1 MTTSDSMTPA
11 TSMKPIIVITPTIT
25 QFCHQ
30 AWQIKAKALY
40 VENDDSKTYL
50 ITDVTPFHP
59 VSHIWPDH
67 PADRGFVSLNGEQY
81 IVEGCL
87 VGVIEQST
95 GKLHIAADIPVK
107 RDSEG
112 WAFVVVHQL
121 PASASMIKV
130 SDEVLLTVDKEYQA
144 SLSRG
149 HSAGHIAFLA
159 LNKVL
164 AESYW
169 RKDADRKDP
178 LGSYD
183 FNSYA
188 QVTSF
193 VTPELCTDKY
203 RLGKTL
209 KKRGLNVA
217 DMLTNLDGIEADIN
231 QMIKGWLAD
240 STPVA
245 MRLEGEALTDSRYWE
260 WQLDSDTLV
269 SIPCGGTHIENTS
282 ELKSLSVKLTQLDDQ
297 HIEMLTHV
305 MR

>member
-1 MTTSDSMTPA
+1 MTTSDLITPA
-11 TSMKPIIVITPTIT
+11 SAITPTIT

-30 AWQIKAKALY
+30 AWQINAKVLY
-40 VENDDSKTYL
+40 VESDDSKTYL

-67 PADRGFVSLNGEQY
+67 PADQGFVSVGDVQY
-81 IVEGCL
+81 PVEDCL
-87 VGVIEQST
+87 VGAIEQST

-107 RDSEG
+107 RDTEG

-130 SDEVLLTVDKEYQA
+130 SDEIVLSVDKEYQA

-193 VTPELCTDKY
+193 VTPELCTDTY

-217 DMLTNLDGIEADIN
+217 DMLANLDGIEADIN
-231 QMIKGWLAD
+231 QMISDWLAEP
-240 STPVA
+240 TPVA

-260 WQLDSDTLV
+260 WQLNADTLV

-282 ELKSLSVKLTQLDDQ
+282 ELKALSVKLTQLDDQ

-305 MR
+305 IR

>member
-1 MTTSDSMTPA
+1 MTTSDLITQA
-11 TSMKPIIVITPTIT
+11 EVITPTIT

-30 AWQIKAKALY
+30 IWQLNAKALH
-40 VENDDSKTYL
+40 VESDDSKTYL

-67 PADRGFVSLNGEQY
+67 PADQGFVTVDDDVQY
-81 IVEGCL
+81 PVEDCL
-87 VGVIEQST
+87 VGAIEQST
-95 GKLHIAADIPVK
+95 GKLCIAADIPVK
-107 RDSEG
+107 RDAEG
-112 WAFVVVHQL
+112 WVFVVVHQL
-121 PASASMIKV
+121 SASASMINIH
-130 SDEVLLTVDKEYQA
+130 DEIVLSVDKEYQS

-149 HSAGHIAFLA
+149 HSAGHIASLA

-193 VTPELCTDKY
+193 VTQELCTDKY

-217 DMLTNLDGIEADIN
+217 DLLANLDGIETDIN
-231 QMIKGWLAD
+231 QMISGWLAEP
-240 STPVA
+240 TPVA

-260 WQLDSDTLV
+260 WQLDADTLV

-282 ELKSLSVKLTQLDDQ
+282 ELKALSVKLTQLDDQ

-305 MR
+305 IR

>member
-1 MTTSDSMTPA
+1 MTTSDLITQA
-11 TSMKPIIVITPTIT
+11 EVITPTIT

-30 AWQIKAKALY
+30 IWQLNAKALH
-40 VENDDSKTYL
+40 VESDDSKTYL

-67 PADRGFVSLNGEQY
+67 PADQGFVTVDDVQY
-81 IVEGCL
+81 PVEDCL
-87 VGVIEQST
+87 VGAIEQST
-95 GKLHIAADIPVK
+95 GKLCIAADIPVK
-107 RDSEG
+107 RDAEG
-112 WAFVVVHQL
+112 WVFVVVHQL
-121 PASASMIKV
+121 SASASMINIH
-130 SDEVLLTVDKEYQA
+130 DEIVLSVDKEYQS

-149 HSAGHIAFLA
+149 HSAGHIASLA

-193 VTPELCTDKY
+193 VTQELCTDKY

-217 DMLTNLDGIEADIN
+217 DLLANLDGIETDIN
-231 QMIKGWLAD
+231 QMISGWLAEP
-240 STPVA
+240 TPVA

-260 WQLDSDTLV
+260 WQLDADTLV

-282 ELKSLSVKLTQLDDQ
+282 ELKALSVKLTQLDDQ

-305 MR
+305 IR

>member
-1 MTTSDSMTPA
+1 MTTSDLITQA
-11 TSMKPIIVITPTIT
+11 EVITPTIT

-30 AWQIKAKALY
+30 IWQLNAKALH
-40 VENDDSKTYL
+40 VESDDSKTYL

-67 PADRGFVSLNGEQY
+67 PADQGFVTVDDVQY
-81 IVEGCL
+81 PVEDCL
-87 VGVIEQST
+87 VGAIEQST
-95 GKLHIAADIPVK
+95 GKLCIAADIPVK
-107 RDSEG
+107 RDAEG
-112 WAFVVVHQL
+112 WVFVVVHQL
-121 PASASMIKV
+121 SASASMINIH
-130 SDEVLLTVDKEYQA
+130 DEIVLSVDKEYQS

-149 HSAGHIAFLA
+149 HSAGHIASLA

-188 QVTSF
+188 QVTSL
-193 VTPELCTDKY
+193 VTQELCTDKY

-217 DMLTNLDGIEADIN
+217 DLLANLDGIETDIN
-231 QMIKGWLAD
+231 QMISGWLAEP
-240 STPVA
+240 TPVA

-260 WQLDSDTLV
+260 WQLDADTLV

-282 ELKSLSVKLTQLDDQ
+282 ELKALSVKLTQLDDQ

-305 MR
+305 IR

>member
-1 MTTSDSMTPA
+1 MTTSDLITPVSA
-11 TSMKPIIVITPTIT
+11 ITPTIT

-30 AWQIKAKALY
+30 AWQLNAKAQY
-40 VENDDSKTYL
+40 VESDDSKTYL

-67 PADRGFVSLNGEQY
+67 PADQGFVSVGDVLY
-81 IVEGCL
+81 PVEDCL
-87 VGVIEQST
+87 VGAIEQST

-107 RDSEG
+107 RDTEG

-121 PASASMIKV
+121 PTSASMIKV
-130 SDEVLLTVDKEYQA
+130 NDEVVLSVDKEYQA

-164 AESYW
+164 AERYW

-193 VTPELCTDKY
+193 VTPELCSDKY

-217 DMLTNLDGIEADIN
+217 DMLASLDDIEADIN
-231 QMIKGWLAD
+231 QMIAGWFAEP
-240 STPVA
+240 TPVV

-260 WQLDSDTLV
+260 WQLDADTLV

-282 ELKSLSVKLTQLDDQ
+282 ELKALSVKLTQLDDQ

-305 MR
+305 IR

>member
-1 MTTSDSMTPA
+1 MTTSDLITQA
-11 TSMKPIIVITPTIT
+11 EVITPTIT

-30 AWQIKAKALY
+30 IWQLKAKVLHIESD
-40 VENDDSKTYL
+40 ENKTYL

-67 PADRGFVSLNGEQY
+67 PADQGFVTVGDVQY
-81 IVEGCL
+81 PVEDCL
-87 VGVIEQST
+87 VGAIEQST
-95 GKLHIAADIPVK
+95 GKLCIAADIPVK
-107 RDSEG
+107 RDAEG
-112 WAFVVVHQL
+112 WVFVVVHQL
-121 PASASMIKV
+121 SASASMINIH
-130 SDEVLLTVDKEYQA
+130 DEIVLSVDKEYQS

-149 HSAGHIAFLA
+149 HSAGHIASLA

-188 QVTSF
+188 QMTSF
-193 VTPELCTDKY
+193 VTQELCTDKY

-217 DMLTNLDGIEADIN
+217 DMLANLESIEADIN
-231 QMIKGWLAD
+231 QMISGWLAE

-260 WQLDSDTLV
+260 WQLDAETLV
-269 SIPCGGTHIENTS
+269 SIPCGGTHIESTS
-282 ELKSLSVKLTQLDDQ
+282 ELKRLSVKLTQLDEQ

-305 MR
+305 IR

>member
-1 MTTSDSMTPA
+1 MITSDSMTPA
-11 TSMKPIIVITPTIT
+11 TSMKPTIVITPTIT

-30 AWQIKAKALY
+30 TWQLNAKVMY
-40 VENDDSKTYL
+40 VENDTTKTYL
-50 ITDVTPFHP
+50 ITDTTPFHP

-67 PADRGFVSLNGEQY
+67 PADQGFVNVGDVQY
-81 IVEGCL
+81 PVEDCL
-87 VGVIEQST
+87 VGAIEQST

-107 RDSEG
+107 RDTEG

-121 PASASMIKV
+121 PVLVSMINV
-130 SDEVLLTVDKEYQA
+130 NDEVLLSVDKEYQA

-193 VTPELCTDKY
+193 VTPDLCTDKY

-231 QMIKGWLAD
+231 QMIKGWFAD

-269 SIPCGGTHIENTS
+269 SIPCGGTHIDNTS
-282 ELKSLSVKLTQLDDQ
+282 ELGALSVKLTQLDDQ

-305 MR
+305 IR

>member
-1 MTTSDSMTPA
+1 MTTSNLITQA
-11 TSMKPIIVITPTIT
+11 EVITPTIT

-30 AWQIKAKALY
+30 IWQLKAKVLHIESD
-40 VENDDSKTYL
+40 ENKTYL

-67 PADRGFVSLNGEQY
+67 PADQGFVTVGDVQY
-81 IVEGCL
+81 PVEDCL
-87 VGVIEQST
+87 VGSIEQST
-95 GKLHIAADIPVK
+95 GKLFIAADIPVK
-107 RDSEG
+107 RDAEG

-121 PASASMIKV
+121 SASASMINIH
-130 SDEVLLTVDKEYQA
+130 DEIVLSVDKEYQA

-149 HSAGHIAFLA
+149 HSAGHIASLA

-193 VTPELCTDKY
+193 VTQELCTDKY

-217 DMLTNLDGIEADIN
+217 DLLANLDGIETDIN
-231 QMIKGWLAD
+231 QIISGWLAEP
-240 STPVA
+240 TPVA

-260 WQLDSDTLV
+260 WQLDADTLV

-282 ELKSLSVKLTQLDDQ
+282 ELKALSVKLTQLDDQ

-305 MR
+305 IR

>member
-1 MTTSDSMTPA
+1 MTTSDPMTPA

-30 AWQIKAKALY
+30 AWQINAKALY

-50 ITDVTPFHP
+50 ITDMTPFHP

-67 PADRGFVSLNGEQY
+67 PADRGFVNVDDVQY
-81 IVEGCL
+81 PVEDCL
-87 VGVIEQST
+87 VGAIEQST

-107 RDSEG
+107 RDAEG

-240 STPVA
+240 STPVT

-260 WQLDSDTLV
+260 WKLDSDTLV

-305 MR
+305 IR

>member
-1 MTTSDSMTPA
+1 MTTSDLITQA
-11 TSMKPIIVITPTIT
+11 EVITPTIT

-30 AWQIKAKALY
+30 IWQLKAKVLHIESD
-40 VENDDSKTYL
+40 ENKTYL

-67 PADRGFVSLNGEQY
+67 PADQGFVTVGDVQY
-81 IVEGCL
+81 PVEDCL
-87 VGVIEQST
+87 VGAIEQST
-95 GKLHIAADIPVK
+95 GKLCIAADIPVK
-107 RDSEG
+107 RDAEG
-112 WAFVVVHQL
+112 WVFVVVHQL
-121 PASASMIKV
+121 SASASMINIH
-130 SDEVLLTVDKEYQA
+130 DEIVLSVDKEYQS

-149 HSAGHIAFLA
+149 HSAGHIASLA

-188 QVTSF
+188 QMTSF
-193 VTPELCTDKY
+193 VTQELCTDKY

-217 DMLTNLDGIEADIN
+217 DLLANLDGIETDIN
-231 QMIKGWLAD
+231 QMISGWLAEP
-240 STPVA
+240 TPVA

-260 WQLDSDTLV
+260 WQLDADTLV

-282 ELKSLSVKLTQLDDQ
+282 ELKALSVKLTQLDDQ

-305 MR
+305 IR

>member
-1 MTTSDSMTPA
+1 MTTSDLI
-11 TSMKPIIVITPTIT
+11 TSAQAITPTIT

-30 AWQIKAKALY
+30 AWQLNGKALY
-40 VENDDSKTYL
+40 VESDNSKTYL

-67 PADRGFVSLNGEQY
+67 PADRGFVSVNGEQY
-81 IVEGCL
+81 IVEDCL
-87 VGVIEQST
+87 VGAIEQST

-107 RDSEG
+107 RDAEG

-121 PASASMIKV
+121 PASASMINIGDDV
-130 SDEVLLTVDKEYQA
+130 ELSVDKEYQA

-217 DMLTNLDGIEADIN
+217 DMLANFDGIEADIN
-231 QMIKGWLAD
+231 QMIAGWLAEP
-240 STPVA
+240 TPVA

-260 WQLDSDTLV
+260 WQLNADTLV
-269 SIPCGGTHIENTS
+269 SIPCGGTHIKNTS
-282 ELKSLSVKLTQLDDQ
+282 ELKALSVKLTQLDDQ
-297 HIEMLTHV
+297 NIEMLTHV
-305 MR
+305 IR

>member
-1 MTTSDSMTPA
+1 MTTSNLITQA
-11 TSMKPIIVITPTIT
+11 EVITPTIT

-30 AWQIKAKALY
+30 IWQLNAKVLHIESD
-40 VENDDSKTYL
+40 ENKTYL

-67 PADRGFVSLNGEQY
+67 PADQGFVTVGDVQY
-81 IVEGCL
+81 PVEDCL
-87 VGVIEQST
+87 VGAIEQST
-95 GKLHIAADIPVK
+95 GKLFIAADIPVK
-107 RDSEG
+107 RDAEG

-121 PASASMIKV
+121 SASASMINIH
-130 SDEVLLTVDKEYQA
+130 DEIVLSVDKEYQA

-149 HSAGHIAFLA
+149 HSAGHIASLA

-193 VTPELCTDKY
+193 VTQELCTDKY

-217 DMLTNLDGIEADIN
+217 DMLANLESIEADIN
-231 QMIKGWLAD
+231 QVISGWLVE

-260 WQLDSDTLV
+260 WQLDAETLV
-269 SIPCGGTHIENTS
+269 SIPCGGTHIESTS
-282 ELKSLSVKLTQLDDQ
+282 ELKRLSVKLTQLDEQ

-305 MR
+305 IR

>member
-1 MTTSDSMTPA
+1 MTTSDLITHASA
-11 TSMKPIIVITPTIT
+11 ITPTIT

-30 AWQIKAKALY
+30 AWQFNAKALY
-40 VENDDSKTYL
+40 VESDDSKTYL

-67 PADRGFVSLNGEQY
+67 PADQGFVSVGDVQY
-81 IVEGCL
+81 PVEDCL
-87 VGVIEQST
+87 VGAIEQST
-95 GKLHIAADIPVK
+95 GKLYIAAGIPVK
-107 RDSEG
+107 RDTEG

-121 PASASMIKV
+121 PASAYMVKV
-130 SDEVLLTVDKEYQA
+130 SDEVVLSVDKEYQA

-164 AESYW
+164 SESYW

-193 VTPELCTDKY
+193 VTPEQCTDKY

-217 DMLTNLDGIEADIN
+217 DMLANLDGIEADIN
-231 QMIKGWLAD
+231 QMIAGWLAE
-240 STPVA
+240 STTVA

-260 WQLDSDTLV
+260 WQLDADTLV
-269 SIPCGGTHIENTS
+269 SIPCGGTHIENMS
-282 ELKSLSVKLTQLDDQ
+282 ELKALSVKLTQLDDQ

-305 MR
+305 IR

>member
-1 MTTSDSMTPA
+1 MTTSDLI
-11 TSMKPIIVITPTIT
+11 TSAQAITPTIT

-30 AWQIKAKALY
+30 AWQLNAKTLY
-40 VENDDSKTYL
+40 VENNDSQSYL

-67 PADRGFVSLNGEQY
+67 PADRGFVSVNGEQY
-81 IVEGCL
+81 IVEDCL
-87 VGVIEQST
+87 VGAIEQST
-95 GKLHIAADIPVK
+95 GKLSVAADIPVK
-107 RDSEG
+107 RDTEG

-121 PASASMIKV
+121 PASASMINIG
-130 SDEVLLTVDKEYQA
+130 DEVELSVDKEYQA

-193 VTPELCTDKY
+193 VTPELCTDNY

-217 DMLTNLDGIEADIN
+217 DMLANLKEVETDIN
-231 QMIKGWLAD
+231 QMIAGWLAE
-240 STPVA
+240 STSVA

-260 WQLDSDTLV
+260 WQLNADTLV

-282 ELKSLSVKLTQLDDQ
+282 ELKALSVKLTQLDDQ

-305 MR
+305 IR

>member
-1 MTTSDSMTPA
+1 MTTSDLI
-11 TSMKPIIVITPTIT
+11 TSAQAITPTIT

-30 AWQIKAKALY
+30 AWQLNGKALY
-40 VENDDSKTYL
+40 VESDNSKTYL

-67 PADRGFVSLNGEQY
+67 PADQGFVNVGDVQY
-81 IVEGCL
+81 PVKDCL
-87 VGVIEQST
+87 VGAIEQST

-107 RDSEG
+107 RDTEG

-121 PASASMIKV
+121 PASASMINIGDDV
-130 SDEVLLTVDKEYQA
+130 ELSVDKEYQA

-217 DMLTNLDGIEADIN
+217 DMLANLDGIEADIN
-231 QMIKGWLAD
+231 QMIAGWLAE
-240 STPVA
+240 STSVA

-260 WQLDSDTLV
+260 WQLNADTLV

-282 ELKSLSVKLTQLDDQ
+282 ELKTLSVKLTQLDDQ

-305 MR
+305 IR

>member
-1 MTTSDSMTPA
+1 MTTSDLI
-11 TSMKPIIVITPTIT
+11 TSAQAITPTIT

-30 AWQIKAKALY
+30 AWQLNGKALY
-40 VENDDSKTYL
+40 VESDNSKTYL

-67 PADRGFVSLNGEQY
+67 PADRGFVSVNGEQY
-81 IVEGCL
+81 IVEDCL
-87 VGVIEQST
+87 VGAIEQST

-107 RDSEG
+107 RDTEG

-121 PASASMIKV
+121 PASASMINIGDDV
-130 SDEVLLTVDKEYQA
+130 ELSVDKEYQA

-217 DMLTNLDGIEADIN
+217 DMLANFDGIEADIN
-231 QMIKGWLAD
+231 QMIAGWLAEP
-240 STPVA
+240 TPVA

-260 WQLDSDTLV
+260 WQLNADTLV
-269 SIPCGGTHIENTS
+269 SIPCGGTHIKNTS
-282 ELKSLSVKLTQLDDQ
+282 ELKALSVKLTQLDDQ
-297 HIEMLTHV
+297 NIEMLTHV
-305 MR
+305 IR

>member
-1 MTTSDSMTPA
+1 MTTSDLITPA
-11 TSMKPIIVITPTIT
+11 SAITPTLT

-30 AWQIKAKALY
+30 TWQLNAKVLY
-40 VENDDSKTYL
+40 VENNDSQTYV
-50 ITDVTPFHP
+50 ITNLTPFHP

-67 PADRGFVSLNGEQY
+67 PADRGFVSVNGEQY
-81 IVEGCL
+81 IVEDCL
-87 VGVIEQST
+87 VGAIEQST
-95 GKLHIAADIPVK
+95 GKLSIAADIPVK
-107 RDSEG
+107 RDTEG

-121 PASASMIKV
+121 PASASMINIG
-130 SDEVLLTVDKEYQA
+130 DEVELSVDKEYQA

-217 DMLTNLDGIEADIN
+217 DMLANLDGIEADIN
-231 QMIKGWLAD
+231 QMIAGWLAEP
-240 STPVA
+240 TPVA

-260 WQLDSDTLV
+260 WQLNADTLV

-282 ELKSLSVKLTQLDDQ
+282 ELKALSVKLTQLDDQ
-297 HIEMLTHV
+297 NIEMLTHV
-305 MR
+305 IR

>member
-1 MTTSDSMTPA
+1 MTTSDLN
-11 TSMKPIIVITPTIT
+11 TSASAITPTIT

-30 AWQIKAKALY
+30 AWQLNAKALY

-50 ITDVTPFHP
+50 ITDMTPFHP

-67 PADRGFVSLNGEQY
+67 PADRGFVSVNGEQY
-81 IVEGCL
+81 IVEDCL
-87 VGVIEQST
+87 VGAVEQST

-107 RDSEG
+107 RDTEG

-121 PASASMIKV
+121 PASASMININ
-130 SDEVLLTVDKEYQA
+130 DEVGLTVDKEYQA

-217 DMLTNLDGIEADIN
+217 DMLANLDGIEADIN
-231 QMIKGWLAD
+231 QMISSWLAE
-240 STPVA
+240 STLVA

-282 ELKSLSVKLTQLDDQ
+282 ELKSLSVNLTQLDDQ

-305 MR
+305 IR

>member
-1 MTTSDSMTPA
+1 MTTSDLITPVSA
-11 TSMKPIIVITPTIT
+11 ITPTIT

-30 AWQIKAKALY
+30 AWQLNAKAQY
-40 VENDDSKTYL
+40 VASDDSKTYL

-67 PADRGFVSLNGEQY
+67 PADQGFVSVGDVLY
-81 IVEGCL
+81 PVEDCL
-87 VGVIEQST
+87 VGAIEQST

-107 RDSEG
+107 RDTEG

-121 PASASMIKV
+121 PTSASMIKV
-130 SDEVLLTVDKEYQA
+130 NDEVVLSVDKEYQA

-164 AESYW
+164 AERYW

-193 VTPELCTDKY
+193 VTPELCSDKY

-217 DMLTNLDGIEADIN
+217 DMLANLDDIEADIN
-231 QMIKGWLAD
+231 QMIAGWLAEP
-240 STPVA
+240 TPVA

-260 WQLDSDTLV
+260 WQLDADTLV

-282 ELKSLSVKLTQLDDQ
+282 ELKALSVKLTQLDDQ

-305 MR
+305 IR

>member
-1 MTTSDSMTPA
+1 MTTSDLN
-11 TSMKPIIVITPTIT
+11 TSASAITPTIT

-30 AWQIKAKALY
+30 AWQLNAKALF
-40 VENDDSKTYL
+40 VENDGGKTYL
-50 ITDVTPFHP
+50 ITDMTPFHP

-67 PADRGFVSLNGEQY
+67 PADRGFVSVNGEQY
-81 IVEGCL
+81 IVEDCL
-87 VGVIEQST
+87 VGAVEQST

-107 RDSEG
+107 RDTEG

-121 PASASMIKV
+121 PASASMININ
-130 SDEVLLTVDKEYQA
+130 DEVGLTVNKEYQA

-178 LGSYD
+178 LDSYD

-217 DMLTNLDGIEADIN
+217 DMLANLDGIEADIN
-231 QMIKGWLAD
+231 QMISNWLAE
-240 STPVA
+240 STLVA

-305 MR
+305 IR

>member
-1 MTTSDSMTPA
+1 MTTSDLN
-11 TSMKPIIVITPTIT
+11 TSASAITPTIT
-25 QFCHQ
+25 QFCHK
-30 AWQIKAKALY
+30 AWQLNAKALF
-40 VENDDSKTYL
+40 VENDDGKTYL
-50 ITDVTPFHP
+50 ITDMTPFHP

-67 PADRGFVSLNGEQY
+67 PADRGFVSVNGEQY
-81 IVEGCL
+81 IVEDCL
-87 VGVIEQST
+87 VGAVEQST

-107 RDSEG
+107 RNTEG

-121 PASASMIKV
+121 PASASMININ
-130 SDEVLLTVDKEYQA
+130 DEVGLTVDKEYQA

-217 DMLTNLDGIEADIN
+217 DMLANLDGIEADIN
-231 QMIKGWLAD
+231 QMISSWLTE
-240 STPVA
+240 STLVV
-245 MRLEGEALTDSRYWE
+245 MRLEGESLTDSRYWE

-282 ELKSLSVKLTQLDDQ
+282 ELKSLSIKLTQLDDQ

-305 MR
+305 IR

>member
-1 MTTSDSMTPA
+1 MTTSDLITQA
-11 TSMKPIIVITPTIT
+11 EVITPTIT

-30 AWQIKAKALY
+30 IWQLNAKALH
-40 VENDDSKTYL
+40 VESDDSKTYL

-67 PADRGFVSLNGEQY
+67 PADQGFVTIDDDVQY
-81 IVEGCL
+81 PVEDCL
-87 VGVIEQST
+87 VGAIEQST
-95 GKLHIAADIPVK
+95 GKLCIAADIPVK
-107 RDSEG
+107 RDAEG
-112 WAFVVVHQL
+112 WVFVVVHQL
-121 PASASMIKV
+121 SASASMINIH
-130 SDEVLLTVDKEYQA
+130 DEIVLSVDKEYQS

-149 HSAGHIAFLA
+149 HSAGHIASLA

-188 QVTSF
+188 QMTSF
-193 VTPELCTDKY
+193 VTQELCTDKY

-217 DMLTNLDGIEADIN
+217 DLLANLDGIETDIN
-231 QMIKGWLAD
+231 QMISGWLAEP
-240 STPVA
+240 TPVA

-260 WQLDSDTLV
+260 WQLDADTLV

-282 ELKSLSVKLTQLDDQ
+282 ELKALSVKLTQLDDQ

-305 MR
+305 IR

>member
-1 MTTSDSMTPA
+1 MTTSDLITQA
-11 TSMKPIIVITPTIT
+11 EVITPTIT

-30 AWQIKAKALY
+30 IWQLNAKALH
-40 VENDDSKTYL
+40 VESDDSKTYL

-67 PADRGFVSLNGEQY
+67 PADQGFITVDDVQY
-81 IVEGCL
+81 PVEDCL
-87 VGVIEQST
+87 VGAIEQST
-95 GKLHIAADIPVK
+95 GKLCIAADIPVK
-107 RDSEG
+107 RDAEG
-112 WAFVVVHQL
+112 WVFVVVHQL
-121 PASASMIKV
+121 SASASMINIH
-130 SDEVLLTVDKEYQA
+130 DEIVLSVDKEYQS

-149 HSAGHIAFLA
+149 HSAGHIASLA

-188 QVTSF
+188 QMTSF
-193 VTPELCTDKY
+193 VTQELCTDKY

-217 DMLTNLDGIEADIN
+217 DLLANLDGIETDIN
-231 QMIKGWLAD
+231 QMISGWLAEP
-240 STPVA
+240 TPVA

-260 WQLDSDTLV
+260 WQLDADTLV

-282 ELKSLSVKLTQLDDQ
+282 ELKALSVKLTQLDDQ

-305 MR
+305 IR

>member
-11 TSMKPIIVITPTIT
+11 ASIKPKIVIPPTIT

-30 AWQIKAKALY
+30 IWQLKAKALY
-40 VENDDSKTYL
+40 VESGDSKTYL
-50 ITDVTPFHP
+50 LTNVTPFHP

-67 PADRGFVSLNGEQY
+67 PADQGFVNVGDVQY
-81 IVEGCL
+81 PVEDCL
-87 VGVIEQST
+87 VGAVEQST
-95 GKLHIAADIPVK
+95 GKLYIAADIPVK
-107 RDSEG
+107 RDAQG

-121 PASASMIKV
+121 PASASMINLN
-130 SDEVLLTVDKEYQA
+130 DEVVLSVDKEYQA

-193 VTPELCTDKY
+193 VTPDLCSDKY

-231 QMIKGWLAD
+231 QMIAGWL
-240 STPVA
+240 TELTLVT

-260 WQLDSDTLV
+260 WQLDDDTLV
-269 SIPCGGTHIENTS
+269 SIPCGGTHIDNTS
-282 ELKSLSVKLTQLDDQ
+282 ELKALSVKLTQLDDQ
-297 HIEMLTHV
+297 HIEMQTCV
-305 MR
+305 SR

>member
-1 MTTSDSMTPA
+1 MTTSDLITQA
-11 TSMKPIIVITPTIT
+11 EVITPTIT

-30 AWQIKAKALY
+30 IWQLNAKALH
-40 VENDDSKTYL
+40 VESDDSKTYL

-67 PADRGFVSLNGEQY
+67 PADQGFVTVDDDVQY
-81 IVEGCL
+81 PVEDCL
-87 VGVIEQST
+87 VGAIEQST
-95 GKLHIAADIPVK
+95 GKLCIAADIPVK
-107 RDSEG
+107 RDAEG
-112 WAFVVVHQL
+112 WVFVVVHQL
-121 PASASMIKV
+121 SASASMINIH
-130 SDEVLLTVDKEYQA
+130 DEIVLSVDKEYQS

-149 HSAGHIAFLA
+149 HSAGHIASLA

-188 QVTSF
+188 QMTSF
-193 VTPELCTDKY
+193 VTQELCTDKY

-217 DMLTNLDGIEADIN
+217 DLLANLDGIETDIN
-231 QMIKGWLAD
+231 QMISGWLAEP
-240 STPVA
+240 TPVA

-260 WQLDSDTLV
+260 WQLDADTLV

-282 ELKSLSVKLTQLDDQ
+282 ELKALSVKLTQLDDQ

-305 MR
+305 IR

>member
-1 MTTSDSMTPA
+1 MTTSDLITPA
-11 TSMKPIIVITPTIT
+11 SAITPTIT

-30 AWQIKAKALY
+30 AWQLNAKALY
-40 VENDDSKTYL
+40 VESDDSKTYL

-67 PADRGFVSLNGEQY
+67 PADQGFVNVGDVQHP
-81 IVEGCL
+81 VEDCL
-87 VGVIEQST
+87 VGAIEQST

-107 RDSEG
+107 RDTEG

-130 SDEVLLTVDKEYQA
+130 SDEIVLSVDKEYQA

-217 DMLTNLDGIEADIN
+217 DMLANLDGIEADIN
-231 QMIKGWLAD
+231 QMISGWLAEP
-240 STPVA
+240 TPVA

-260 WQLDSDTLV
+260 WQLNADTLV
-269 SIPCGGTHIENTS
+269 SIPCGATHIENTS
-282 ELKSLSVKLTQLDDQ
+282 ELKALSVKLTQLDDQ

-305 MR
+305 IR

>member
-1 MTTSDSMTPA
+1 MTISDLITSA
-11 TSMKPIIVITPTIT
+11 QAITPTIT

-30 AWQIKAKALY
+30 AWQLNAKALY
-40 VENDDSKTYL
+40 VESNDSQSYL

-67 PADRGFVSLNGEQY
+67 PADRGFVSVNGEQY

-87 VGVIEQST
+87 VGAVEQST
-95 GKLHIAADIPVK
+95 GKLSIAADIPVK
-107 RDSEG
+107 RDTEG

-121 PASASMIKV
+121 PASASMINIG
-130 SDEVLLTVDKEYQA
+130 DEVELSVDKEYQA

-217 DMLTNLDGIEADIN
+217 DMLANLKGVEADIN
-231 QMIKGWLAD
+231 QMIAGWLAE
-240 STPVA
+240 STSVA

-260 WQLDSDTLV
+260 WQLNADTLV

-282 ELKSLSVKLTQLDDQ
+282 ELKALSVKLTQLDDQ

-305 MR
+305 IR

>member
-1 MTTSDSMTPA
+1 MTTSDLITPA
-11 TSMKPIIVITPTIT
+11 SAITPTLT

-30 AWQIKAKALY
+30 TWQLNAKVLY
-40 VENDDSKTYL
+40 VENNDSQTYV
-50 ITDVTPFHP
+50 ITNLTPFHP

-67 PADRGFVSLNGEQY
+67 PADRGFVSVNGEQY
-81 IVEGCL
+81 IVEDCL
-87 VGVIEQST
+87 VGAIEQST
-95 GKLHIAADIPVK
+95 GKLCIAADIPVK
-107 RDSEG
+107 RDTEG

-121 PASASMIKV
+121 PASASMINIG
-130 SDEVLLTVDKEYQA
+130 DEVELSVDEEYQA

-169 RKDADRKDP
+169 RKNADRKDP

-217 DMLTNLDGIEADIN
+217 DMLANLEGVEADIN
-231 QMIKGWLAD
+231 QMIAGWLTE
-240 STPVA
+240 STSVV

-260 WQLDSDTLV
+260 WQFNADTLV

-282 ELKSLSVKLTQLDDQ
+282 ELKVLSVKLTQLDDQ

-305 MR
+305 IR

>member
-30 AWQIKAKALY
+30 AWQINAKALY

-81 IVEGCL
+81 IVEDCL
-87 VGVIEQST
+87 VGAVEQST
-95 GKLHIAADIPVK
+95 GKLHLAADIPVK
-107 RDSEG
+107 RDAEG

-130 SDEVLLTVDKEYQA
+130 NDEVMLSVDKEYQA

>member
-1 MTTSDSMTPA
+1 MTTSDLI
-11 TSMKPIIVITPTIT
+11 TSAQAITPTIT

-30 AWQIKAKALY
+30 AWQLNAKALY
-40 VENDDSKTYL
+40 VESDNSKTYL

-67 PADRGFVSLNGEQY
+67 PADQGFVNVGDVQY
-81 IVEGCL
+81 RVEDCL
-87 VGVIEQST
+87 VGAIEQST

-107 RDSEG
+107 RDTEG

-121 PASASMIKV
+121 PASASMINIG
-130 SDEVLLTVDKEYQA
+130 DEVELSVDKEYQA

-217 DMLTNLDGIEADIN
+217 DMLANLDGIEADIN
-231 QMIKGWLAD
+231 QMIAGWLAE
-240 STPVA
+240 STSVA

-260 WQLDSDTLV
+260 WQLNADTLV
-269 SIPCGGTHIENTS
+269 SIPCGGTHIENTL
-282 ELKSLSVKLTQLDDQ
+282 ELKALSVKLTQLDDQ
-297 HIEMLTHV
+297 NIEMLTHV
-305 MR
+305 IR

>member
-1 MTTSDSMTPA
+1 MTTSDLITPA
-11 TSMKPIIVITPTIT
+11 AITPTIT

-30 AWQIKAKALY
+30 TWQLEAKVLY
-40 VENDDSKTYL
+40 VESDESKTYL

-67 PADRGFVSLNGEQY
+67 PADKGIVNLGGVQY
-81 IVEGCL
+81 TVDDCL
-87 VGVIEQST
+87 VGAIEQST
-95 GKLHIAADIPVK
+95 GKLCLAADIPVK
-107 RDSEG
+107 RDTEG
-112 WAFVVVHQL
+112 WVFVVVHQL
-121 PASASMIKV
+121 PVSASTISINEQV
-130 SDEVLLTVDKEYQA
+130 SLSVDKDYQA

-149 HSAGHIAFLA
+149 HSAGHVAFLA

-164 AESYW
+164 ADNYW

-193 VTPELCTDKY
+193 VTPELCKDTY

-217 DMLTNLDGIEADIN
+217 DMLANLEVIEADVN
-231 QMIKGWLAD
+231 ELVSVWLAQP
-240 STPVA
+240 TAVT

-260 WQLDSDTLV
+260 WQLDADTQV
-269 SIPCGGTHIENTS
+269 TIPCGGTHIGNTS
-282 ELKSLSVKLTQLDDQ
+282 ELGALSVKLTQLDDQ
-297 HIEMLTHV
+297 NIEMLTHV
-305 MR
+305 IR

>member
-1 MTTSDSMTPA
+1 MTTSDLITQA
-11 TSMKPIIVITPTIT
+11 EVITPTIT

-30 AWQIKAKALY
+30 IWQLNAKALH
-40 VENDDSKTYL
+40 VESDDSKTYL

-67 PADRGFVSLNGEQY
+67 PADQGFVTVDDDVQY
-81 IVEGCL
+81 PVEDCL
-87 VGVIEQST
+87 VGAIEQST
-95 GKLHIAADIPVK
+95 GKLCIAADIPVK
-107 RDSEG
+107 RDAEG
-112 WAFVVVHQL
+112 WVFVVVHQL
-121 PASASMIKV
+121 SASASMINIH
-130 SDEVLLTVDKEYQA
+130 DEIVLSVDKEYQS

-149 HSAGHIAFLA
+149 HSAGHIASLA

-188 QVTSF
+188 QVTSL
-193 VTPELCTDKY
+193 VTQELCTDKY

-217 DMLTNLDGIEADIN
+217 DLLANLDGIETDIN
-231 QMIKGWLAD
+231 QMISGWLAEP
-240 STPVA
+240 TPVA

-260 WQLDSDTLV
+260 WQLDADTLV

-282 ELKSLSVKLTQLDDQ
+282 ELKALSVKLTQLDDQ

-305 MR
+305 IR

>member
-1 MTTSDSMTPA
+1 MTTSDLITPVSA
-11 TSMKPIIVITPTIT
+11 ITPTIT

-30 AWQIKAKALY
+30 AWQLNAKAQY
-40 VENDDSKTYL
+40 VESDDSKTYL

-67 PADRGFVSLNGEQY
+67 PADQGFVSVGDVLY
-81 IVEGCL
+81 PVEDCL
-87 VGVIEQST
+87 VGAIEQST

-107 RDSEG
+107 RDTEG

-121 PASASMIKV
+121 PTSASMIKV
-130 SDEVLLTVDKEYQA
+130 NDEVVLSVDKEYQA

-217 DMLTNLDGIEADIN
+217 DMLANLDDIEADIN
-231 QMIKGWLAD
+231 QMLAGWLAEP
-240 STPVA
+240 TPVA

-260 WQLDSDTLV
+260 WQLDADTQV
-269 SIPCGGTHIENTS
+269 TIPCGGTHIGNTS
-282 ELKSLSVKLTQLDDQ
+282 ELGALSVKLTQLDGQ
-297 HIEMLTHV
+297 NIEMLTHV
-305 MR
+305 IR

>member
-1 MTTSDSMTPA
+1 MVNSAYP
-11 TSMKPIIVITPTIT
+11 
-25 QFCHQ
+25 
-30 AWQIKAKALY
+30 
-40 VENDDSKTYL
+40 VED
-50 ITDVTPFHP
+50 
-59 VSHIWPDH
+59 
-67 PADRGFVSLNGEQY
+67 
-81 IVEGCL
+81 CL
-87 VGVIEQST
+87 VGAVEQST

-107 RDSEG
+107 RDAEG

-130 SDEVLLTVDKEYQA
+130 NDEVMLSVDKEYQA

>member
-1 MTTSDSMTPA
+1 MTTSDLITPVSA
-11 TSMKPIIVITPTIT
+11 ITPTIT

-30 AWQIKAKALY
+30 AWQRNAKAQY
-40 VENDDSKTYL
+40 VESDDSKTYL

-67 PADRGFVSLNGEQY
+67 PADQGFVSVGDVQY
-81 IVEGCL
+81 PVEDCL
-87 VGVIEQST
+87 VGAIEQST

-107 RDSEG
+107 RDTEG

-121 PASASMIKV
+121 PVSASMIKV
-130 SDEVLLTVDKEYQA
+130 SDEVVLSVDKEYQA

-217 DMLTNLDGIEADIN
+217 DMLANLDDIEADIN
-231 QMIKGWLAD
+231 QMIAGWLAEP
-240 STPVA
+240 TPVA

-260 WQLDSDTLV
+260 WQLDADTLV

-282 ELKSLSVKLTQLDDQ
+282 ELKALSVKLTQLDDQ

-305 MR
+305 IR

>member
-1 MTTSDSMTPA
+1 MTTSDPMTPA

-30 AWQIKAKALY
+30 AWQINAKALY

-50 ITDVTPFHP
+50 ITDMTPFHP

-81 IVEGCL
+81 IVEDCL
-87 VGVIEQST
+87 VGAVEQST

-107 RDSEG
+107 RDAEG

-130 SDEVLLTVDKEYQA
+130 NDEVMLSVDKEYQA

-240 STPVA
+240 STPVT

-305 MR
+305 IR

>member
-1 MTTSDSMTPA
+1 MTTSDLITQA
-11 TSMKPIIVITPTIT
+11 QAITPTIT

-30 AWQIKAKALY
+30 AWQLTAKALY
-40 VENDDSKTYL
+40 VESDSSKTYL
-50 ITDVTPFHP
+50 INDVTPFHP

-67 PADRGFVSLNGEQY
+67 PADQGFVTVGDVQY
-81 IVEGCL
+81 SVEDCL
-87 VGVIEQST
+87 VGAIEQST

-107 RDSEG
+107 RDAEG

-121 PASASMIKV
+121 PASASMINV
-130 SDEVLLTVDKEYQA
+130 NDEVVLSVDKEYQA

-217 DMLTNLDGIEADIN
+217 DMLANLEGIEADIN
-231 QMIKGWLAD
+231 QMISGWLTQ
-240 STPVA
+240 STPVV

-260 WQLDSDTLV
+260 WQLDAETLV

-282 ELKSLSVKLTQLDDQ
+282 ELNALSVKLTQLDDQ

-305 MR
+305 IR